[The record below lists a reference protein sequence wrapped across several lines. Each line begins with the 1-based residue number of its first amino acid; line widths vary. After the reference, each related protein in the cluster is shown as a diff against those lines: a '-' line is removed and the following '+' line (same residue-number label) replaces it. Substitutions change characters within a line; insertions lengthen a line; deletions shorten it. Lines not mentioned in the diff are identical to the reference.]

1 MRIAVDAMGGD
12 RAPDEMVKGCV
23 EALNAFKDHDIE
35 IILVGQQQVIDNLLQ
50 DYDYDKSRLHIE
62 DALEVISN
70 DEKPVNAIKKKRNSS
85 MMVGLQLLK
94 EKKTEAFISAGNT
107 GALMAGALLKVGRI
121 EGIDR
126 PALAPIIPTVKGASL
141 LVDAGANIGCK
152 AEHLMQFAVMGS
164 VYMEKV
170 LNIPSPRVG
179 LVNVGEEETKGNDII
194 QEAYTLIKATHLN
207 FIGNIEAR
215 DIPAGKA
222 DVIVCDGFVGNVIL
236 KLLEGIAS
244 SLFEILKQDI
254 LKSWRAKLGALLLMP
269 TLKGLM
275 KEWDYAEYG
284 GALLLGIDGLIIK
297 AHGSSDASAI
307 KNAIK
312 QAEIFV
318 SKDVLSQIRN
328 EIVMVEDKSNE
339 Q

>member
-12 RAPDEMVKGCV
+12 HAPHEIVKGCV
-23 EALNAFKDHDIE
+23 EALDSYKTHDID
-35 IILVGQQQVIDNLLQ
+35 IVLVGQQQAIEDLLQ
-50 DYDYDKSRLHIE
+50 GYAYDKSRLSIE
-62 DALEVISN
+62 NALQVIGN
-70 DEKPVNAIKKKRNSS
+70 DEKPINAIKKKKDSS
-85 MMVGLQLLK
+85 MMIGLQMLK
-94 EKKTEAFISAGNT
+94 EGKADAFISAGNT

-126 PALAPIIPTVKGASL
+126 PALAPVIPTAQGASL
-141 LVDAGANIGCK
+141 LVDAGANIECK
-152 AEHLMQFAVMGS
+152 PENLMQFAVMGS

-170 LNIPSPRVG
+170 LNVISPRVG
-179 LVNVGEEETKGNDII
+179 LVNVGEEETKGNDVI
-194 QEAYTLIKATHLN
+194 QEAYGLIKSTHLN

-244 SLFEILKQDI
+244 SLFNILKQNI

-284 GALLLGIDGLIIK
+284 GALLLGIDGLVIK

-312 QAEIFV
+312 QADIFV
-318 SKDVLSQIRN
+318 SKGVLTQIRN
-328 EIVMVEDKSNE
+328 EIVMIEDRSNE